1 MTAAPSSSAEAF
13 WTQLGYF
20 RPVFDYLR
28 THGIALTP
36 FLQLMGLE
44 EADLLDTDRRI
55 PNEASSQMLAL
66 AESTLDDPDIGL
78 KMSQS
83 MQMQH
88 MGIMGLLVMSCR
100 TAREAFE
107 LHTRYQSLV
116 GNGLET
122 VYYPRDDAL
131 CMEVTTP
138 VGHPPMTR
146 QDYDFSLAGWLKLKK
161 QLVGDAYAPLRI
173 EFPYPRP
180 VHTEALQAYFQVP
193 LSFGHEV
200 LRIYYPLDYLDIPL
214 LAADPQLKQV
224 LETQARKRLQELQG
238 EQADTD
244 PQLATVRKL
253 IAADLA
259 YGVPSLE
266 SIANAMGISVRTLQ
280 RQLDGRDSSFKLLLD
295 QVRRDLAVKYIENP
309 ELSLLDV
316 AMMLGFAEQSSFAR
330 AFKRWFGDAPGAYR
344 KQVMAA

>member
-1 MTAAPSSSAEAF
+1 MTAEPASAAEPF

-28 THGIALTP
+28 SHGITLTP
-36 FLQLMGLE
+36 FLQLMGLK
-44 EADLLDTDRRI
+44 EADLVDADRRI
-55 PNEASSQMLAL
+55 PNEVSSQVLAL
-66 AESTLDDPDIGL
+66 ARDTLQDPDIGL
-78 KMSQS
+78 KMSQC

-122 VYYPRDDAL
+122 VYTPRNGEL

-138 VGHPPMTR
+138 AGHPPMTR

-161 QLVGDAYAPLRI
+161 QLVGDNYAPLRI
-173 EFPYPRP
+173 EFPYPAP
-180 VHTEALQAYFQVP
+180 ENTAALQACFQAP
-193 LSFGHEV
+193 LSFGHPV
-200 LRIYYPLDYLDIPL
+200 MRIFYPLHYLDIPL

-244 PQLATVRKL
+244 PQLAQVRKL
-253 IAADLA
+253 IAGGLA

-266 SIANAMGISVRTLQ
+266 KIATAMGISVRTLQ
-280 RQLDGRDSSFKLLLD
+280 RQLDSRDSSFKLLLD
-295 QVRRDLAVKYIENP
+295 QVRCDLAGKYIENP
-309 ELSLLDV
+309 DLSLLDV